1 MRRRRV
7 VHNGAV
13 TDHETTAQ
21 AAPDEQAPDQ
31 RAHRLG
37 DVTTAT
43 ILHRSTRRPTAWWQH
58 AVVLQVRGEVD
69 LPGLEA
75 LTAEISHVARL
86 GADAIEVHGPGLDP
100 GTEPARG
107 VVEAFVRRAHQ
118 RGIKVLVALA
128 GTDAP
133 PLTDAAAWHL
143 ARCTAWL
150 HRGIDGIDLVSA
162 TRPVPPLGPHGHAGI
177 ELGALHALIAE
188 HGEDVI
194 LTGGGTA
201 RDRAALAAHLH
212 EDWLH
217 VTRDDRLV
225 VTPWRPEALR
235 AAITD
240 AYALRDPVGAPAGWT
255 LATAALSAPA
265 EWGDLDAAALGRRH
279 DAAAALMLALPGTAY
294 LHLGEAVGLRP
305 ADDVAA
311 AVRATAAA
319 VAAQKGRADS
329 GFERYRRGLRLRDEL
344 RLGTGPVG
352 WVGSPAGTLAFLNRE
367 VLVLVNVGAA
377 AVAVPAEREILH
389 ASADLPAPVGG
400 EVTVPPDT
408 TVWLAVS

>member
-1 MRRRRV
+1 M
-7 VHNGAV
+7 

-21 AAPDEQAPDQ
+21 AAPGEQPRGDQ
-31 RAHRLG
+31 RTPALG
-37 DVTTAT
+37 DVTTT
-43 ILHRSTRRPTAWWQH
+43 TVVHRSTRRPTSWWQH
-58 AVVLQVRGEVD
+58 AVVLQVRGETD

-75 LTAEISHVARL
+75 LAAEISHVARL
-86 GADAIEVHGPGLDP
+86 GADAIEVHCPGLDP
-100 GTEPARG
+100 GAEPARG
-107 VVEAFVRRAHQ
+107 VVEEFVRRAHQ

-133 PLTDAAAWHL
+133 PQTDAAAWHL

-150 HRGIDGIDLVSA
+150 HRGIDGIDLISA
-162 TRPVPPLGPHGHAGI
+162 SRPVPPLGPHAHAGI

-201 RDRAALAAHLH
+201 RDRAALASHLH

-217 VTRDDRLV
+217 ITRDDRLV
-225 VTPWRPEALR
+225 VTPWRPEPLR
-235 AAITD
+235 ATITD

-255 LATAALSAPA
+255 LATAALAAPA
-265 EWGDLDAAALGRRH
+265 EWGDLAHAALRRRH

-294 LHLGEAVGLRP
+294 LHLGEAVGVRQ
-305 ADDVAA
+305 DGDVAA

-319 VAAQKGRADS
+319 VAAQKGRPDT

-352 WVGSPAGTLAFLNRE
+352 WVDSPAGTLAFLNRE
-367 VLVLVNVGAA
+367 VLVLVNLGPGTV
-377 AVAVPAEREILH
+377 VVPAEREILH
-389 ASADLPAPVGG
+389 ASADLPAPAGG
-400 EVTVPPDT
+400 EVSVPADT